1 MNDKSKM
8 EDSEQQRLDYLVSL
22 QLDDEL
28 CEAEMEELIELLNL
42 HPEARRRLVA
52 TSLFDVQLADI
63 LRNGGQEVGGQEV
76 SQDKLQLDRGRVFT
90 GSLGRVLLAVA
101 ALVLSFLAIQW
112 VLESLNSGER
122 RERDIAKITGM
133 SGPLQWIGDGG
144 FVTNKLTVGAQ
155 LPGGTIEGQS
165 PESWFELMF
174 KDGSRVV
181 IAGQSRLVFSDL
193 GQKELHLIEGGFAA
207 SVEPQPAGKPMLVYT
222 RTAVL
227 EVLGTEFEVESELA
241 STFLNVTEGE
251 VRVKRLSD
259 GRSLDVPA
267 NHRVTAAA
275 DQSFE
280 LEATPEVV
288 SFWEDRLALGPK
300 GVYGDWQP
308 GDASEGRK
316 PAVKSI
322 PHTIKET
329 GKTIYCIALRVVSG
343 ESPPVVLRRDS
354 QLVVEGRIAKKTK
367 LLFVG
372 VTLQHPNGDFAGR
385 FQICLPGESVNVN
398 EKFELDLDVKDFKL
412 DPSLWEIRHK
422 LADSPLG
429 LIVTDIWCHTLWDSA
444 GLELEG
450 VELYEAASVD

>member
-1 MNDKSKM
+1 MNNKSKL
-8 EDSEQQRLDYLVSL
+8 EDLEQQRLDYLVSL
-22 QLDDEL
+22 QLNDEL

-52 TSLFDVQLADI
+52 DSLFDVQLADI
-63 LRNGGQEVGGQEV
+63 LRNGVSETPQHNRRSECRQVFARSPGG
-76 SQDKLQLDRGRVFT
+76 
-90 GSLGRVLLAVA
+90 VLLGVA
-101 ALVLSFLAIQW
+101 AIILSLFAMQW
-112 VLESLNSGER
+112 VLQSRDFGER
-122 RERDIAKITGM
+122 QEHHIAKITGM
-133 SGPLQWIGDGG
+133 SGPLQWTGDGG
-144 FVTNKLTVGAQ
+144 RVTTKLMVGAE

-193 GQKELHLIEGGFAA
+193 GQKELHLIEGGFSA

-241 STFLNVTEGE
+241 STFLNVTEGK

-267 NHRVTAAA
+267 KHRVTAAA
-275 DQSFE
+275 DQLFE
-280 LEATPEVV
+280 FEATPETV
-288 SFWEDRLALGPK
+288 SYWKDRLSRGPR
-300 GVYGDWQP
+300 GVYGDWRP
-308 GDASEGRK
+308 GGAREGRR

-329 GKTIYCIALRVVSG
+329 GKTIYCTSLRVFSG
-343 ESPPVVLRRDS
+343 EGPPVVLRRDS

-398 EKFELDLDVKDFKL
+398 EKFELDLDVEDFKL
-412 DPSLWEIRHK
+412 DPSLRETRHK

-450 VELYEAASVD
+450 VELYEAASAD

>member
-8 EDSEQQRLDYLVSL
+8 EDLEQQRLDYLVSL

-90 GSLGRVLLAVA
+90 GSLGRVLFAIA
-101 ALVLSFLAIQW
+101 ALIFSFLAMQW
-112 VLESLNSGER
+112 GLESQTPGER
-122 RERDIAKITGM
+122 HIAKISGM

-207 SVEPQPAGKPMLVYT
+207 S
-222 RTAVL
+222 
-227 EVLGTEFEVESELA
+227 
-241 STFLNVTEGE
+241 
-251 VRVKRLSD
+251 LS
-259 GRSLDVPA
+259 
-267 NHRVTAAA
+267 
-275 DQSFE
+275 
-280 LEATPEVV
+280 
-288 SFWEDRLALGPK
+288 
-300 GVYGDWQP
+300 
-308 GDASEGRK
+308 
-316 PAVKSI
+316 
-322 PHTIKET
+322 
-329 GKTIYCIALRVVSG
+329 
-343 ESPPVVLRRDS
+343 
-354 QLVVEGRIAKKTK
+354 
-367 LLFVG
+367 
-372 VTLQHPNGDFAGR
+372 
-385 FQICLPGESVNVN
+385 
-398 EKFELDLDVKDFKL
+398 
-412 DPSLWEIRHK
+412 
-422 LADSPLG
+422 
-429 LIVTDIWCHTLWDSA
+429 LIHI
-444 GLELEG
+444 
-450 VELYEAASVD
+450 